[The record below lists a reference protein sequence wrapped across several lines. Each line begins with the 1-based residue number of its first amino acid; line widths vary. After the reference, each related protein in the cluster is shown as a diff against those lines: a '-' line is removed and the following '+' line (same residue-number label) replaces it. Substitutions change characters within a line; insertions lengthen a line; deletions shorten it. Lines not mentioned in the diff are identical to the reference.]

1 MRLDHL
7 LSKENMDWNHA
18 VHTSKVRKCWIHKDV
33 KLFNLE
39 GTNPPK
45 VGEDGAFVVTRGCSS
60 VGRAPA
66 LQAGGRGFESL
77 HLHHELE
84 KVQRRQSGQAARNT
98 KYRNGLIAQ
107 LVRARA

>member
-1 MRLDHL
+1 MAAGFFI
-7 LSKENMDWNHA
+7 K
-18 VHTSKVRKCWIHKDV
+18 
-33 KLFNLE
+33 
-39 GTNPPK
+39 
-45 VGEDGAFVVTRGCSS
+45 RGCSS

-84 KVQRRQSGQAARNT
+84 KVHKEESQEAGNT
-98 KYRNGLIAQ
+98 KVPRNGLIAQ